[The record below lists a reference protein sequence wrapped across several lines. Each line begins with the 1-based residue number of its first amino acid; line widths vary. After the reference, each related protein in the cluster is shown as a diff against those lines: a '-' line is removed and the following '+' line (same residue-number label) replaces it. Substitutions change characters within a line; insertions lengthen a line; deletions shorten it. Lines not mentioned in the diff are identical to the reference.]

1 MSRSYKKNPYVT
13 DHKRRGTK
21 QSKRIANRRVRR
33 RLRDEDTL
41 GRIQHKK
48 YTESWDICDYKW
60 RMSREEAIEWYESKE
75 REYHISHYFKERYP
89 TLESWLNYWEKCHR
103 RKQIGEIKC

>member
-13 DHKRRGTK
+13 DHKRRSTK
-21 QSKRIANRRVRR
+21 QSKRIANRKVRR
-33 RLRDEDTL
+33 RLYDEDTL

-60 RMSREEAIEWYESKE
+60 RMSREEAIKWYEKRIKDDSL
-75 REYHISHYFKERYP
+75 RGDYVRRRFP
-89 TLESWLNYWEKCHR
+89 TLESWLNYWEKCYR
-103 RKQIGEIKC
+103 RK

>member
-13 DHKRRGTK
+13 DHKRRSTK
-21 QSKRIANRRVRR
+21 QSKRLANRRVRR

-48 YTESWDICDYKW
+48 YTESWDICDWKW
-60 RMSREEAIEWYESKE
+60 RMSREEAIEWYKQCTAEESWGA
-75 REYHISHYFKERYP
+75 YFIKRFP
-89 TLESWLNYWEKCHR
+89 TLEDWLKYWEKYYK
-103 RKQIGEIKC
+103 RK

>member
-13 DHKRRGTK
+13 DHKRRSTK
-21 QSKRIANRRVRR
+21 QSKRLANRRVRR
-33 RLRDEDTL
+33 RLCDEDAL

-60 RMSREEAIEWYESKE
+60 RMSREEAIEWYESE
-75 REYHISHYFKERYP
+75 GFGIASSYFKKRYP
-89 TLESWLNYWEKCHR
+89 TLELWLEYWEKCYK
-103 RKQIGEIKC
+103 RK

>member
-13 DHKRRGTK
+13 DHKRRSTK
-21 QSKRIANRRVRR
+21 QSKRLANRRVRR
-33 RLRDEDTL
+33 RLCGEDTL

-60 RMSREEAIEWYESKE
+60 RMTRQEAIQWYEETYAWHESGGSLK
-75 REYHISHYFKERYP
+75 YFLKRYP
-89 TLESWLNYWEKCHR
+89 TLESWLECWEKCYR
-103 RKQIGEIKC
+103 RK

>member
-13 DHKRRGTK
+13 DHKRRSTK
-21 QSKRIANRRVRR
+21 QSKRLANRRVRR
-33 RLRDEDTL
+33 CLCDENTL

-60 RMSREEAIEWYESKE
+60 RMSREEAIEWYESE
-75 REYHISHYFKERYP
+75 GFGMASGYFKERYP
-89 TLESWLNYWEKCHR
+89 TLELWLEYWEKCYK
-103 RKQIGEIKC
+103 RK